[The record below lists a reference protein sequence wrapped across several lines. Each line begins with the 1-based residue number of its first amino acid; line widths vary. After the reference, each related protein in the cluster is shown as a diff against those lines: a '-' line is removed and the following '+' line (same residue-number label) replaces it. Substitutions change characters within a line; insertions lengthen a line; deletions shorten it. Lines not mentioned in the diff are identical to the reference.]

1 VNFVVYLRLIVVL
14 GMAVLA
20 IIACSGGKTGKQT
33 FSIAES
39 KAYEASLLR
48 QNCAICHGPE
58 AEGKTLPEGALIPNL
73 RHGPYK
79 YPSDDNIYDHIAN
92 GGGGMVSFRGQL
104 SEREIRLM
112 VAFVRDNLREHE
124 VK

>member
-1 VNFVVYLRLIVVL
+1 VHFVGYLRLTVIVFFA
-14 GMAVLA
+14 GLA
-20 IIACSGGKTGKQT
+20 FIACNGGQGGPRT
-33 FSIAES
+33 FSITES
-39 KAYEASLLR
+39 KAYEASLFR

-58 AEGKTLPEGALIPNL
+58 AEGKTLPEGTQIPNL

-79 YPSDDNIYDHIAN
+79 YPADENIYDHIAN
-92 GGGGMVSFRGQL
+92 GGGGMVPFRGQL